1 VAILA
6 SSRAA
11 LAAAAAPTG
20 TLTLGGGPIR
30 SLDYAHSFD
39 VSTGTVG
46 ALASEAL
53 LTYDQ
58 RLKLVPLVARSWSHP
73 NNRTYVFRMH
83 SGVRFWDGTPLTA
96 EDVAY
101 SIERHTERK
110 LASEM
115 SYYFSSV
122 KGVKVTGSDEV
133 TVFLKTPDPLFEHVQ
148 TF

>member
-1 VAILA
+1 MREPSSWPDRKGSLMSQAEGFTRDDLLRRFPGGAIPA
-6 SSRAA
+6 AARAA
-11 LAAAAAPTG
+11 WAGAAAATG

-73 NNRTYVFRMH
+73 NNRTYVFRLH
-83 SGVRFWDGTPLTA
+83 
-96 EDVAY
+96 
-101 SIERHTERK
+101 
-110 LASEM
+110 
-115 SYYFSSV
+115 
-122 KGVKVTGSDEV
+122 
-133 TVFLKTPDPLFEHVQ
+133 
-148 TF
+148 